1 MKILLLKVLLYAALV
16 LASQTDSLETEFG
29 DIEIS
34 ISSEPS
40 GATVV
45 FNDEEVGETPVVF
58 RRPEGKY
65 RIILIKEHHKAYY
78 EAVMVKAPEFSKKYT
93 LDDLRANV
101 TIRSYNK
108 AEVFINEE
116 RVRSN
121 CPIKVPAGE
130 IKVRVEMGSNA
141 ALEKT
146 VVLKEKDNKLFM
158 LYPECPTG
166 MLNVSVNPLI
176 ACVEVWEEG
185 VDRYS
190 SSGGK
195 AFANLPVGR
204 YFWRVGCRGYKTQ
217 SGELD
222 ITAGSVERLDIK
234 LEKGTDI
241 GGKYVLVEGGSYIM
255 GGSEHRDEL
264 PSRKVMLSDFYIG
277 KYEITQAEWDYVMGT
292 DGFTFK
298 GDSLPVETVSWFDA
312 VKFCNR
318 LSEIERL
325 EKCYEISGDIVTC
338 NFTAKGYRLP
348 TEAEWEYAA
357 RGGKHASGSRF
368 SGCDDAA
375 EVAVFA
381 GCRAG
386 STRAGGCRK
395 PNGLEIYDMSGNVC
409 EWCWDWYGEYP
420 QETQKD
426 PIGPRS
432 GFLKTA
438 RGGSWVSCEKYCTN
452 EFRNLY
458 NPNDKLSLLGFR
470 VARSK

>member
-1 MKILLLKVLLYAALV
+1 LHILFGKSRFLYYIDVQKNNLFFGKKVKILLLKVLLYAALV

-130 IKVRVEMGSNA
+130 IKVRVEMDSNA

-204 YFWRVGCRGYKTQ
+204 YFSRVGCRGYKTQ

-234 LEKGTDI
+234 LEKRYGHWRKICTRRGRKLYYGRKRTQGRTAVKKGDAVRFLHRQI
-241 GGKYVLVEGGSYIM
+241 RNNAGRM
-255 GGSEHRDEL
+255 GLCDGNRRFYFQRRQ
-264 PSRKVMLSDFYIG
+264 PSR
-277 KYEITQAEWDYVMGT
+277 
-292 DGFTFK
+292 
-298 GDSLPVETVSWFDA
+298 
-312 VKFCNR
+312 
-318 LSEIERL
+318 
-325 EKCYEISGDIVTC
+325 
-338 NFTAKGYRLP
+338 
-348 TEAEWEYAA
+348 
-357 RGGKHASGSRF
+357 
-368 SGCDDAA
+368 
-375 EVAVFA
+375 
-381 GCRAG
+381 
-386 STRAGGCRK
+386 
-395 PNGLEIYDMSGNVC
+395 
-409 EWCWDWYGEYP
+409 
-420 QETQKD
+420 
-426 PIGPRS
+426 
-432 GFLKTA
+432 
-438 RGGSWVSCEKYCTN
+438 
-452 EFRNLY
+452 
-458 NPNDKLSLLGFR
+458 
-470 VARSK
+470 